1 MTGTPRR
8 ELRRADAAD
17 AGTSDPE
24 SKLAAVDQLLREWA
38 DEPAT
43 DLVSLLEL
51 VERIRR
57 VVTS

>member
-1 MTGTPRR
+1 MTTDSTPSP
-8 ELRRADAAD
+8 A
-17 AGTSDPE
+17 DPE
-24 SKLAAVDQLLREWA
+24 SKLAAVDQLLRAWA
-38 DEPAT
+38 DEPAA